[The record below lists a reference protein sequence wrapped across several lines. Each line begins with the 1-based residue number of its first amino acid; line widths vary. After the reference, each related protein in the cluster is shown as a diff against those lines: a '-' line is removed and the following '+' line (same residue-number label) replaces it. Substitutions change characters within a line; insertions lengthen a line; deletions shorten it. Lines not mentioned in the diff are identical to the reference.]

1 MNKKNIFA
9 YLLFIFIFSLNIISV
24 EIYNL
29 IVENGFE
36 LFIYAS
42 IPFLLLYL
50 FLLLNYYNSKTL
62 LILVCFCSLL
72 LFSSFTGLNIS
83 FGIKKV
89 FIGLLIPLCLL
100 PLMKPLR
107 GEKKIIFIAFSHLA
121 LVINLIALIY
131 KFKNGFMV
139 RQVNFGLLGPITFG
153 WINTILLVINLFG
166 KFSKKIILIALLMII
181 WSGSKGPF
189 LISLFFILY
198 YFKNSFSKIRIK
210 DVLVAATLLVL
221 VIYNLLPYYEDV
233 RIFKT
238 IVDFYSNSDTYVS
251 EGGAGSIGSRAFYFS
266 KAIEIWF
273 KNILFGIGFGSWE
286 SYVTGHKYP
295 HNLLLEIIAEV
306 GLIGFSFLLLI
317 IYRFKKNEYFFIFIL
332 GILLQFTSGDFSYF
346 RYYFI
351 FILLGLLKPIKKQF
365 K

>member
-1 MNKKNIFA
+1 MNKKNIFL

-24 EIYNL
+24 EVYNL
-29 IVENGFE
+29 IIENGFE
-36 LFIYAS
+36 LFIYTS

-50 FLLLNYYNSKTL
+50 FFWVHYYKSLTL
-62 LILVCFCSLL
+62 LILVCFCGLL

-83 FGIKKV
+83 FGVKKV

-100 PLMKPLR
+100 PLMRSLR
-107 GEKKIIFIAFSHLA
+107 GEKKIIFIAFSHLV

-153 WINTILLVINLFG
+153 WINAILLVINLFG
-166 KFSKKIILIALLMII
+166 KFSKKYILIALLMII

-210 DVLVAATLLVL
+210 DILVATTLLVI
-221 VIYNLLPYYEDV
+221 VIYNLLPYYEDL

-238 IVDFYSNSDTYVS
+238 IVDFYSNSDTYAS
-251 EGGAGSIGSRAFYFS
+251 NAGAGSIGSRAFYFS
-266 KAIEIWF
+266 KAIEIWGE
-273 KNILFGIGFGSWE
+273 NILFGIGFGSWE

-295 HNLLLEIIAEV
+295 HNLFLEIIAEV
-306 GLIGFSFLLLI
+306 GLIGFSVLLLI
-317 IYRFKKNEYFFIFIL
+317 TYRLKKNEYFFIFIL

-351 FILLGLLKPIKKQF
+351 FILLGLLKPIKKTV
-365 K
+365 

>member
-9 YLLFIFIFSLNIISV
+9 YLLFIFIFSLNILSV

-29 IVENGFE
+29 ITENGFE
-36 LFIYAS
+36 LLIYAS

-50 FLLLNYYNSKTL
+50 FLLVNYYKSKTL
-62 LILVCFCSLL
+62 LLLVCFCGLL

-83 FGIKKV
+83 FGVKKV

-100 PLMKPLR
+100 PLMMPLR
-107 GEKKIIFIAFSHLA
+107 GEKKIIFIAFSHLV

-166 KFSKKIILIALLMII
+166 KFSKKYIWIALVMII

-189 LISLFFILY
+189 LISLLFILY
-198 YFKNSFSKIRIK
+198 YFKNSFHKIK
-210 DVLVAATLLVL
+210 FKHFLVATILLV
-221 VIYNLLPYYEDV
+221 VAIYNLLPYYEDI

-238 IVDFYSNSDTYVS
+238 IVDFYSNSDTYAS
-251 EGGAGSIGSRAFYFS
+251 NAGAGSVGSRAFYFA
-266 KAIEIWF
+266 KAIELWF
-273 KNILFGIGFGSWE
+273 KNILLGIGFGSWE

-295 HNLLLEIIAEV
+295 HNLFLEIIAEV
-306 GLIGFSFLLLI
+306 GLMGFFLLLLI
-317 IYRFKKNEYFFIFIL
+317 IYRFKKNEYFFIFIA

-351 FILLGLLKPIKKQF
+351 FILLGLLKPKK
-365 K
+365 KTV